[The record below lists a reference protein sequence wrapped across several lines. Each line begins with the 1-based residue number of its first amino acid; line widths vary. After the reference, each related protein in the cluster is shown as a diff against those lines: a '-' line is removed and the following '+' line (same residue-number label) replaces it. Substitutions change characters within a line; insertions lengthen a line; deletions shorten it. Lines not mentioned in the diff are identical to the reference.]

1 MNFDNQ
7 SAFTVEDYTDGIK
20 DRKKTTSTSP
30 SGRHLENKAALHD
43 EDLSQ
48 IHVDMLILL
57 ILYGFAPERRLLSVT
72 TLVEEEDGK
81 LYLSKLRV
89 IHFVEA
95 DYNLFLKLLYTYCMV
110 CTAEKG

>member
-1 MNFDNQ
+1 MSPELATFLNEFRQPTNIGKVR
-7 SAFTVEDYTDGIK
+7 ATITLEDYTDGIK

-57 ILYGFAPERRLLSVT
+57 ILYGFASGRWLLSVMP
-72 TLVEEEDGK
+72 LIEKEEGK
-81 LYLSKLRV
+81 PYLTSD
-89 IHFVEA
+89 FE
-95 DYNLFLKLLYTYCMV
+95 
-110 CTAEKG
+110 

>member
-30 SGRHLENKAALHD
+30 SGRHLGHYKAALYD

-57 ILYGFAPERRLLSVT
+57 ILYGFASGRWLLSVMP
-72 TLVEEEDGK
+72 LIEKEEGK
-81 LYLSKLRV
+81 PYLTSD
-89 IHFVEA
+89 FE
-95 DYNLFLKLLYTYCMV
+95 
-110 CTAEKG
+110 